1 MMKIL
6 YICRTVAKLKRSKN
20 YGKCVGGLA
29 NDSEVS
35 ESVAE
40 GWRVIPRLRKARR
53 RAGERFR
60 GFGKR
65 GGELASDSEIAERA
79 AEGWRVIPR
88 LRKAW
93 LRAGE

>member
-1 MMKIL
+1 M
-6 YICRTVAKLKRSKN
+6 
-20 YGKCVGGLA
+20 
-29 NDSEVS
+29 
-35 ESVAE
+35 
-40 GWRVIPRLRKARR
+40 IPRFRKAWL